1 MHYCIVSRD
10 DEHSKKKSFEFS
22 SFIEKDAFFSLDETS
37 PELVI
42 VIGGDGTFLGA
53 LHRYID
59 KINQVRFLCFN
70 TGTIGYYNEFDVNS
84 FEELI
89 HSIKEK
95 TLQTRAFSL
104 LKYSSD
110 DCAHFAINELILS
123 GLIKNVE
130 YEVFLDGEKLEDYFG
145 MGLVISSSTG
155 SMGYNRSINGSIL
168 DIQIDGMQM
177 TEIAAIR
184 SKAYSP
190 IGSPVVFS
198 KDRVLTFKE
207 KNSRPGNLL
216 ADNILLEEKCAK
228 EFSVSIAQEKV
239 ICYSLE
245 KDPFLARVKKTLG
258 F

>member
-1 MHYCIVSRD
+1 MRYCIVSRD

-95 TLQTRAFSL
+95 TLPTRAFSL

-110 DCAHFAINELILS
+110 DCTHFAINELILS

-155 SMGYNRSINGSIL
+155 SMGYNRSINGSIV

-207 KNSRPGNLL
+207 KSSRPGSLL
-216 ADNILLEEKCAK
+216 ADNILVEEECAK
-228 EFSVSIAQEKV
+228 EFSISIAQEKV

>member
-10 DEHSKKKSFEFS
+10 DKRSKMMSFEIS
-22 SFIEKDAFFSLDETS
+22 SYIKKDAFFSFDEIS
-37 PELVI
+37 PGLII

-53 LHRYID
+53 LHKYIE
-59 KINQVRFLCFN
+59 KVGQIEFLCFN

-84 FEELI
+84 FKKCI
-89 HSIKEK
+89 DSIKERA
-95 TLQTRAFSL
+95 LPTRTFSL
-104 LKYSSD
+104 LKYSSGS
-110 DCAHFAINELILS
+110 CTHFAINELILS
-123 GLIKNVE
+123 GLVKNVE

-168 DIQIDGMQM
+168 DIEIDGMQM

-207 KNSRPGNLL
+207 KNSRPGSLL

-228 EFSVSIAQEKV
+228 EFTISIAQEKV

-245 KDPFLARVKKTLG
+245 KDPFLARLKKTLG

>member
-1 MHYCIVSRD
+1 MRYCIVSRD
-10 DEHSKKKSFEFS
+10 DEHSKKKFFEFS

-95 TLQTRAFSL
+95 TLPTRAFSL

-110 DCAHFAINELILS
+110 DCTHFAINELILS

-155 SMGYNRSINGSIL
+155 SMGYNRSINGSIV

-207 KNSRPGNLL
+207 KNSRPGKLL

>member
-1 MHYCIVSRD
+1 MRYCIFSRD
-10 DEHSKKKSFEFS
+10 DERSQKMSFEIS
-22 SFIEKDAFFSLDETS
+22 SFLEKDAFFSLDEAS

-53 LHRYID
+53 LHKNIGKID
-59 KINQVRFLCFN
+59 QMKFLCFN
-70 TGTIGYYNEFDVNS
+70 TGTIGYYNEFDVTS
-84 FEELI
+84 FKELI

-95 TLQTRAFSL
+95 NLPTRAFSL
-104 LKYSSD
+104 LKYSAN
-110 DCAHFAINELILS
+110 DCSHFAINELILS

-155 SMGYNRSINGSIL
+155 SMGYNRSINGSIV

-207 KNSRPGNLL
+207 KNFRSGSLL

-228 EFSVSIAQEKV
+228 EFSISIAQEKV

>member
-95 TLQTRAFSL
+95 TLPTRAFSL

-207 KNSRPGNLL
+207 KSSRPGNLL